1 MCKGLWSTILSF
13 TRCKNHSI
21 IYINMSVINFPIT
34 SIFEKEINESIKMQG
49 FSTQK
54 KVTLLLQ
61 KGSGLSLKLH

>member
-1 MCKGLWSTILSF
+1 
-13 TRCKNHSI
+13 
-21 IYINMSVINFPIT
+21 MSVINFPIT